1 MDRRMKEH
9 KRYYKQDVEVLGTI
23 AVTSEFTTLRVE
35 KLTKQEWQENHPDWE
50 YLRNDRFIIPE
61 DVKEIEIKVRKTYKF
76 AVAWHHAP
84 QGKDNNMKVIEKLFL
99 TKHERYILTKTYN
112 LIDDIYI
119 DTSDTDVENTAH
131 ELTKILDNLLK
142 IVTIE

>member
-23 AVTSEFTTLRVE
+23 TVTSEFTTLRVE

-76 AVAWHHAP
+76 AV
-84 QGKDNNMKVIEKLFL
+84 N
-99 TKHERYILTKTYN
+99 
-112 LIDDIYI
+112 
-119 DTSDTDVENTAH
+119 
-131 ELTKILDNLLK
+131 
-142 IVTIE
+142 

>member
-35 KLTKQEWQENHPDWE
+35 KLTKQEWQEKHPDWE

-61 DVKEIEIKVRKTYKF
+61 GVKEIEIKVRKTYKF
-76 AVAWHHAP
+76 AVA
-84 QGKDNNMKVIEKLFL
+84 
-99 TKHERYILTKTYN
+99 
-112 LIDDIYI
+112 
-119 DTSDTDVENTAH
+119 
-131 ELTKILDNLLK
+131 
-142 IVTIE
+142 